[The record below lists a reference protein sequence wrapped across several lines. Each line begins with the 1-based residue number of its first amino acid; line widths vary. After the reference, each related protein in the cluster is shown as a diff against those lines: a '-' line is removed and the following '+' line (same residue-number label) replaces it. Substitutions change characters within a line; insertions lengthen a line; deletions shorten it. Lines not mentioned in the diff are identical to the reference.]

1 MAEKTGARVP
11 TQVVRAPPKPSK
23 KREIAERKK
32 QAALDK
38 KRM

>member
-1 MAEKTGARVP
+1 MTEKTGATVP
-11 TQVVRAPPKPSK
+11 TTVVRPPQKPSK